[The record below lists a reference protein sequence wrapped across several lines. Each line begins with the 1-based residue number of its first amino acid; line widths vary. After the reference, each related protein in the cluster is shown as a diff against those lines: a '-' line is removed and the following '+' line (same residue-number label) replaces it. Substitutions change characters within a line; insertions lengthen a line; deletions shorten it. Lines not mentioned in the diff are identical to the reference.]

1 MREFL
6 PSSARDRGGILVK
19 IEDTILRLRS
29 DPVLFVETVIGAKPQ
44 EWQRD
49 ALQAIATNDK
59 LAIKSGHGV
68 GKTAFEAWVS
78 LWWLLTHYPCKI
90 AVTANTAHQLN
101 DVLWTE
107 IDKWARQLPKGF
119 RDLLEF
125 KSDKISLSGASDS
138 FAVAR
143 TSRRE
148 NPEALQGFHSEN
160 MLFICEE
167 ASGIPDVVFQV
178 GEGSLSTKGA
188 KVLMCGNPTRADGY
202 FFDAFHS
209 HREMWKCM
217 TVRCEDAETVSETF
231 IADMAAK
238 YGEESNVYRVRV
250 SGEFPTQS
258 DDVLL
263 PLHLVEDATRRQIEM
278 APTTQTV
285 WGLDVSRYGGDRT
298 ALCKRQGN
306 VVIEPV
312 KTWQNKDLMELAGI
326 ILSEYEATRY
336 MDRPSAIYIDSIGIG
351 AGLADRLAELDLPAI
366 GIAVSESPSLKE
378 KFVRLRDELFWKARE
393 WFEGRD
399 VAIPHD
405 ETLISEITAVRYKY
419 QSSGKLKIE
428 SKDEM
433 KRRGQ
438 RSPDVADAFV
448 LTMAAEAATVA
459 GHHSRWNSRASIQR
473 DLSWVV

>member
-1 MREFL
+1 M
-6 PSSARDRGGILVK
+6 AT
-19 IEDTILRLRS
+19 IEDTILRLRN

-44 EWQRD
+44 AWQRE
-49 ALQAIATNDK
+49 ALESISRHDK
-59 LAIKSGHGV
+59 VAIKSGHGV
-68 GKTAFEAWVS
+68 GKTAFEAWVT

-119 RDLLEF
+119 KDLLEF
-125 KSDKISLSGASDS
+125 KTDKISLKGASDS

-148 NPEALQGFHSEN
+148 SPESLQGFHSEN

-178 GEGSLSTKGA
+178 GEGALSTKGA

-209 HREMWKCM
+209 HREMWHCM
-217 TVRCEDAETVSETF
+217 TVSCEDADTVSDKFVE
-231 IADMAAK
+231 DMASK
-238 YGEESNVYRVRV
+238 YGQDSNVFLVRV
-250 SGEFPTQS
+250 LGEFPTQS
-258 DDVLL
+258 DDVLV
-263 PLHLVEDATRRQIEM
+263 PLHLVESATKRDIEM
-278 APTTQTV
+278 SPTTPVV

-306 VVIEPV
+306 VVLEPI
-312 KTWQNKDLMELAGI
+312 KTWQNKDLMTLAGI
-326 ILSEYEATRY
+326 IMSEYEAVRY
-336 MDRPSAIYIDSIGIG
+336 SDRPVAIYVDSIGIG

-366 GIAVSESPSLKE
+366 GVAVSESPSLKD
-378 KFVRLRDELFWKARE
+378 KFVRLRDELFWNARE

-399 VAIPHD
+399 VQIPND
-405 ETLISEITAVRYKY
+405 EALISEITAVRYKY
-419 QSSGKLKIE
+419 QSTGKLKIE

-438 RSPDVADAFV
+438 RSPDCADAFV
-448 LTMAAEAATVA
+448 LSFAGDGAIAA
-459 GHHSRWNSRASIQR
+459 GHSSRWNSRQSIQR
-473 DLSWVV
+473 DLSWVI

>member
-1 MREFL
+1 M
-6 PSSARDRGGILVK
+6 AT
-19 IEDTILRLRS
+19 IEDTILRLRN

-44 EWQRD
+44 AWQRE
-49 ALQAIATNDK
+49 ALEAISRHDK
-59 LAIKSGHGV
+59 CAIKSGHGV
-68 GKTAFEAWVS
+68 GKTAFEAWVT

-119 RDLLEF
+119 KDLLEF
-125 KSDKISLSGASDS
+125 KTDKISLKGASDS

-178 GEGSLSTKGA
+178 GEGALSTKGA

-209 HREMWKCM
+209 HREMWHTM
-217 TVRCEDAETVSETF
+217 TVSCEDADTVSDKFVE
-231 IADMAAK
+231 DMASK
-238 YGEESNVYRVRV
+238 YGQDSNVYRVRV
-250 SGEFPTQS
+250 LGEFPTQS
-258 DDVLL
+258 DDVLV
-263 PLHLVEDATRRQIEM
+263 PLHLVEAATKRDIEM
-278 APTTQTV
+278 SPTTPVV

-306 VVIEPV
+306 VVLEPI
-312 KTWQNKDLMELAGI
+312 KTWQNKDLMTLAGI
-326 ILSEYEATRY
+326 IMSEYEAVRY
-336 MDRPSAIYIDSIGIG
+336 SDRPVAIYVDSIGIG
-351 AGLADRLAELDLPAI
+351 AGLADRLAELDLPAV
-366 GIAVSESPSLKE
+366 GVAVSESPSLKD
-378 KFVRLRDELFWKARE
+378 KFVRLRDELFWNARE

-399 VAIPHD
+399 VQIPND
-405 ETLISEITAVRYKY
+405 EALISEITAVRYKY
-419 QSSGKLKIE
+419 QSTGKLKIE

-438 RSPDVADAFV
+438 RSPDCADAFV
-448 LTMAAEAATVA
+448 LSFAGDGAIAA
-459 GHHSRWNSRASIQR
+459 GHSSRWNSRQSIQR
-473 DLSWVV
+473 DLSWVI

>member
-1 MREFL
+1 M
-6 PSSARDRGGILVK
+6 AT
-19 IEDTILRLRS
+19 IEDTILRLRN

-44 EWQRD
+44 TWQRE
-49 ALQAIATNDK
+49 ALEAISRHDK
-59 LAIKSGHGV
+59 VAIKSGHGV
-68 GKTAFEAWVS
+68 GKTAFEAWVT

-119 RDLLEF
+119 KDLLEF
-125 KSDKISLSGASDS
+125 KTDKISLKGASDS

-178 GEGSLSTKGA
+178 GEGALSTPKS
-188 KVLMCGNPTRADGY
+188 KVLLCGNPTRADGY
-202 FFDAFHS
+202 FYDAFHS
-209 HREMWKCM
+209 HREMWNCM
-217 TVRCEDAETVSETF
+217 TVSCEDADTVSDKFVE
-231 IADMAAK
+231 DMASK
-238 YGEESNVYRVRV
+238 YGEDSNIYRVRV
-250 SGEFPTQS
+250 LGEFPTQS
-258 DDVLL
+258 DDVLV
-263 PLHLVEDATRRQIEM
+263 PLHLVESATKRDIEM
-278 APTTQTV
+278 SPTTPVV

-306 VVIEPV
+306 VVLEPI
-312 KTWQNKDLMELAGI
+312 KTWQNKDLMTLAGI
-326 ILSEYEATRY
+326 IMSEYEATRY
-336 MDRPSAIYIDSIGIG
+336 SDRPVAIYIDSIGIG
-351 AGLADRLAELDLPAI
+351 AGLADRLSELDMPSV
-366 GIAVSESPSLKE
+366 GVAVSESPSLRD

-399 VAIPHD
+399 VQIPSD
-405 ETLISEITAVRYKY
+405 EALISEITSIRYKY
-419 QSSGKLKIE
+419 QSTGKLKIE

-438 RSPDVADAFV
+438 RSPDCADAFV
-448 LTMAAEAATVA
+448 LSFAGDGAIAA
-459 GHHSRWNSRASIQR
+459 GHSSRWNSRQTIQR
-473 DLSWVV
+473 DLSWVI